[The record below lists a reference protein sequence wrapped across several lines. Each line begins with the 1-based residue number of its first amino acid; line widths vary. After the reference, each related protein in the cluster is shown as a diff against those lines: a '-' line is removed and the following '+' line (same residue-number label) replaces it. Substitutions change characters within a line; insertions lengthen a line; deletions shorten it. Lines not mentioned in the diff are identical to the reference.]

1 MYQKLSLAGTTLMT
15 VLLLYLLS
23 VPLGSLPPLGSFFH
37 PSMGFW
43 ANAETLGVT
52 GDITLPTSAS
62 SEPVEVYYDDRGV
75 PHIFAQNDADLNFA
89 QGYVMARD
97 RLFQMELQA
106 RAAGG
111 TLSEWLGED
120 LIERD
125 RHQRRLGMMYGAEK
139 VLELISSNDTTRTA
153 VESYAKGVN
162 AYINT
167 LSYETFP
174 LEYKLLNAEP
184 AEWKPLNTA
193 LLVMYMTQML
203 AGRSDDFRSSNTLAY
218 FGKEF
223 VNTYISSRSAMLD
236 PVVPPDHKWTFK
248 PDSISPPENLY
259 NPAYTNEIQP
269 WKPDPLNGSNN
280 WVVDGSKTAGGYPIL
295 SNDMH
300 LQMSMPS
307 IWYEVQMHTPDQNV
321 YGVTLQGSPAVIVG
335 FNDHIAWGLTNTGA
349 DVMDWYDITFRT
361 EQKQEYLHDG
371 EWLPVTERIE
381 TIQVKDG
388 PAVAD
393 TILFTHHGPV
403 YETEE
408 PTSASETIQRN
419 HALRWIGHNPSNEL
433 LTFFKLS
440 RAENY
445 ADFREAFSTFK
456 APAQNINYAG
466 TDGNIAI
473 QTVGQFPLKWTYQGR
488 SVGNGSDSRYDWN
501 GFIPYEQ
508 NPHALNPERGFL
520 SAANQAPASQD
531 YPYYLGESFA
541 PYERGRRINDLLR
554 EMDSIRVD
562 DFKEMQMDN
571 FSYHAYRVLPPMLES
586 LPGDSLTNTEQQ
598 LVKLLNEWNYKN
610 EANAAEPTLFY
621 YWWQQLYGQIWDNKY
636 NSPYPMR
643 RPGRD
648 LTADLIVQIPGS
660 GWFDNVH
667 TTNTE
672 TLADLSLNS
681 FRSAVELLESRYG
694 TFLADWQWGNVRN
707 TNLSHLAQIPGMGV
721 RNLFTGGGAESIN
734 AIRGDHGPSWRMIV
748 ELDPEGVRG
757 YGVYPGGQSG
767 NPGSK
772 TYDQFIETWRTGE
785 LYELQFLRNK
795 PQQRDSFPLMI
806 RFE

>member
-508 NPHALNPERGFL
+508 NPYALNPERGFL

-598 LVKLLNEWNYKN
+598 LVKLLNEWNYQN

-795 PQQRDSFPLMI
+795 PQQRDGFPLMI